1 MSWHV
6 SQRRSRTGAC
16 CPARRGRLGRRAR
29 NLHAVDGCPPQPAG
43 TGARCRAHEVASALT
58 GRRSAAGLPRGRPLG
73 PCLSFCLIH
82 PRPGPFTDVHPDRV
96 CAVRGRWRMPVNA
109 GQHCWKAC
117 WVQALASS
125 NLASS
130 ATLTCKN
137 TRRDR
142 WQDEASRSRGLI
154 WWAHFPAALRAAA
167 DIIHRCCAWSRAS
180 RMGLNGGAHAAEACA
195 VPFRAGRDR
204 PRPAGY
210 PTPTYRPHH
219 TE

>member
-1 MSWHV
+1 MSWHI

-43 TGARCRAHEVASALT
+43 TGARCRAHEIASALT
-58 GRRSAAGLPRGRPLG
+58 GRRSAAALPRRRPLG

-96 CAVRGRWRMPVNA
+96 CAVRGRWRTPVNA

-117 WVQALASS
+117 WGQPLASS

-137 TRRDR
+137 PGLGR
-142 WQDEASRSRGLI
+142 QQAGAPCSGGLI
-154 WWAHFPAALRAAA
+154 CRSHLRA
-167 DIIHRCCAWSRAS
+167 
-180 RMGLNGGAHAAEACA
+180 LGGATAGISGTVEPGHRRRG
-195 VPFRAGRDR
+195 RA
-204 PRPAGY
+204 
-210 PTPTYRPHH
+210 
-219 TE
+219 